1 MLLDVNVLLALSWDQ
16 HVHHVAAHRNF
27 ARLERWATTP
37 ITEAGLVRLL
47 MTEAVTGTKVSGR
60 DALSQLRAMRTAPG
74 WTWMP
79 DGSSLADAVID
90 DRVLMGRRQV
100 TDLHLVNLAAAH
112 DTRLATFDARLIT
125 SLAPADQGSVELW
138 SA

>member
-1 MLLDVNVLLALSWDQ
+1 MLLDVNVLLALSWDE
-16 HVHHVAAHRNF
+16 HVHHDAAHRNF
-27 ARLERWATTP
+27 ARLEGWATTP

-47 MTEAVTGTKVSGR
+47 MTEAVTGSKVSGQ
-60 DALSQLRAMRTAPG
+60 DALSQLRAIRAAPG

-100 TDLHLVNLAAAH
+100 TDLHLVNLAASH
-112 DTRLATFDARLIT
+112 HTRLVTFDAGLVS
-125 SLAPADQGSVELW
+125 SLTPADHGSVELW